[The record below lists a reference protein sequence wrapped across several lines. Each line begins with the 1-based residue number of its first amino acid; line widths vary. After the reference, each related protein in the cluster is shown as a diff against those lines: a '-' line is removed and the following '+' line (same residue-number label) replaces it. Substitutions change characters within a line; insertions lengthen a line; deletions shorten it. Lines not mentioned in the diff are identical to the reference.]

1 MSVCIRCPRCDSAFA
16 IEDTRPSAEVR
27 CDACGVLLGHVADA
41 DTRVDQPIV
50 ILRVSTLRGF
60 AGEVECA
67 AISPD
72 GKFLAAGLNDGIIA
86 LRDPS
91 APRVRGK
98 CAGHRGKVAAVA
110 FSPTGS
116 TLASGGEDGVIRL
129 WEVTKGRPW
138 TLSGVAKGTALI
150 GHTGPIW
157 SLAFSPDGR
166 SLISGSGEAEEHGG
180 FLTGFPKSTT
190 YTGEIK
196 TWDVASGRERAGPEG
211 VTGWIRSVAIA
222 PDGRTLAAATLAESG
237 PRVMLWDLESRRLR
251 GTLDP
256 EAWVPSIAFSPEG
269 AARWPPVVMTERSN
283 SGIRATVRRA
293 DRSPCWAGTSTIC
306 GIRFGASHSHP
317 TASSWPRALG
327 PAECNYSTCPQA
339 EYEPSSRGRGTK

>member
-256 EAWVPSIAFSPEG
+256 EAWVPSIAFSPE
-269 AARWPPVVMTERSN
+269 
-283 SGIRATVRRA
+283 RRH
-293 DRSPCWAGTSTIC
+293 AGRRLS
-306 GIRFGASHSHP
+306 
-317 TASSWPRALG
+317 
-327 PAECNYSTCPQA
+327 
-339 EYEPSSRGRGTK
+339 